1 MSKVTINKINTPF
14 LGDYTQ
20 QDLNLIPSFD
30 VISQFV
36 PEKDNVEFSI
46 YNEQGLLEYI
56 DYNYTDYTVTFDYN
70 TQQNA
75 ISTVNVDVEKDV
87 IGSGYE
93 QGNYTATYNFF
104 RNQLLSSFDNN
115 FYIKQISSDRTEV
128 RIANNNIENEELEN
142 AVNQFETELSSSAY
156 FEDFQINLGNNN
168 IFTANNILIDTSDSL
183 QYTVLIK
190 LYEPLEE
197 QFTIKDTLWIT
208 TQTSD
213 KVSYQVSF
221 EPKIVTPP
229 PPPQLKGPNFDIPIK
244 DVVNNSTTYQDLDSL
259 FTTVLTSSYNELQ
272 GVLVEKG
279 ITVNVNYS
287 DFNNFVYFSSAEQR
301 VRNFY
306 YKVGLIEEYNNEIN
320 LLNTPLS
327 SDVSSSLAILEAQKK
342 NIIENF
348 DGYEKYQYYS
358 SGSSDIYP
366 KNNRVTPY
374 SLYGTGSAEA
384 LNWLASQSLLSSN
397 YDLENPDRLVNTLP
411 NFIVDNTNN
420 TQYLLFTD
428 MIGQHFD
435 NIWIYTKDISNR
447 FNADNRLNYGIS
459 KDIIADAIRSMGVNL
474 YQNNFSSDDLFLA
487 FASINRDQTNPTLPL
502 YTPYTG
508 NEEINTFIPENYQG
522 KIQRNYFYPKGS
534 VVDAT
539 ASPSSWG
546 LIRITQDWTSPDS
559 SIGGITWNNAMLGS
573 YETNFV
579 FYRNPISL
587 DDTNKEIYKRIYHNL
602 PYLLKKKGSI
612 EGLRALINCYG
623 IPDTIL
629 RISEFGGKDKT
640 NSNDWD
646 YFQNKFNY
654 AYHRTGSST
663 DSHLHASWSLN
674 DSWSNDYPTEVTF
687 RFKPDNILP
696 SSTERSVVGHIA
708 KRGASSGDTYILLEY
723 TGSGYSSSSYSGSIP
738 SASNAYASLYITDDT
753 NIIGTT
759 SAPFYNGNWWT
770 INIRYDRGGTN
781 TIRVGESIYNGNDG
795 FKLGYTTSS
804 NMGNLDSWETA
815 TDFYL
820 PLTNSIND
828 ITVNSVK
835 YYPLSGAYQELRYNK
850 LSTSDSVFYDFV
862 LNPYSI
868 EGTTPSSSAENIVF
882 RAPLGSDLSAV
893 NSGLD
898 LNTGTL
904 TSIHPKVTGSSFYV
918 TNSFAND
925 SNYFLTGTQKFITN
939 REFIYHDQP
948 AVGIKNRVS
957 KKIKPIDNIV
967 PSGNVLTPYR
977 TIQQRYPQSESYTRD
992 INYLEVAFSPQ
1003 NEINDDINS
1012 SFGYFNIGEYI
1023 GDPRQ
1028 VSESN
1033 TSYQDL
1039 DKLRDNYF
1047 QKYYKSYDWK
1057 DYIRLIKYFDN
1068 SLFKMI
1074 KDFTPAKT
1082 SVSTGVVVK
1091 QHLLERNKHKPAQIE
1106 LSQHDYS
1113 GSITSSFIEGANA
1126 LNYPT
1131 DLTLVSFKAHA
1142 SEDFGVNPVST
1153 PNAQTVNGEDVIVKG
1168 NGGAF
1173 SETDS
1178 VFTFDESTGNIGINS
1193 DVDSSDY
1200 NRIPLTVDV
1209 ALGGTFSGG
1218 GNYDLILRSS
1228 ERGDIASVTLQGPAA
1243 PLYGFQASFKTVYF
1257 TSNSETFQT
1266 IIKNTG
1272 TNSSITY
1279 VDVGNKLKISK
1290 DIRNT
1295 SSGFASNTGVNQG
1308 EDLTSYL
1315 LVYEDT
1321 TQSHNLLLDTKVG
1334 IISQSIKDYRE
1345 FYNGEFIGEDI
1356 LVTDGKLNVPVIKET
1371 NASFLSN
1378 YTTVYGYR
1386 DPQLWSSAQVGGGV
1400 IQFLYLQETAIDP
1413 RDGFTITN
1421 EGVFNIR
1428 IHQNDD
1434 DGNDRSDY
1442 FNSLLPGDVI
1452 TLGVINSTYI
1462 YPGTVFEFVISS
1474 IVEVDFGVFGSM
1486 YEISFS
1492 YSNATYGDWQIGST
1506 LNGSLPSFD
1515 LQLINDDSTNQFQGF
1530 LGENSNPL
1538 YNNISNNRSS
1548 VKYMDVDYS
1557 SGNGILQP
1565 TNYIQILSGS
1575 AIKATIPDSN
1585 YSQKGW
1591 VNGRYNGTRISSE
1604 DFNSTARNQTGLT
1617 NNKCD

>member
-1 MSKVTINKINTPF
+1 MSKVTINKINTPS

-20 QDLNLIPSFD
+20 QDLNLIPAFD

-197 QFTIKDTLWIT
+197 QFTIKDTLWVT

-229 PPPQLKGPNFDIPIK
+229 PPPQLKGPNFDIPVK

-272 GVLVEKG
+272 GVLADKG

-320 LLNTPLS
+320 LLNAPLS

-487 FASINRDQTNPTLPL
+487 FASINRDQTNPTSLPL
-502 YTPYTG
+502 YIPYTG

-546 LIRITQDWTSPDS
+546 LIRITQDWTSPDFP
-559 SIGGITWNNAMLGS
+559 IGDITWDNAMLGS

-654 AYHRTGSST
+654 GIEISGS
-663 DSHLHASWSLN
+663 
-674 DSWSNDYPTEVTF
+674 TEVVPNRGQGVNITWGVNEDWNSPNDVPNSIMF
-687 RFKPDNILP
+687 RFKPKSPTISGGDYKIVATKKDTGGFETL
-696 SSTERSVVGHIA
+696 IA
-708 KRGASSGDTYILLEY
+708 LDY
-723 TGSGYSSSSYSGSIP
+723 TGSLNQSSSYSGSIP
-738 SASNAYASLYITDDT
+738 SSSNEYAELWVGYASAKYTSV
-753 NIIGTT
+753 
-759 SAPFYNGNWWT
+759 SAPFYNGNWWSVYVEYD
-770 INIRYDRGGTN
+770 INSSEEYTL
-781 TIRVGESIYNGNDG
+781 RVAESIYNGNDG
-795 FKLGYTTSS
+795 FKLGYTASNSGSSIVVNWKNDGDFQLPYNKESVALTSNTYYGITSS
-804 NMGNLDSWETA
+804 
-815 TDFYL
+815 
-820 PLTNSIND
+820 
-828 ITVNSVK
+828 
-835 YYPLSGAYQELRYNK
+835 YQEVRFYN
-850 LSTSDSVFYDFV
+850 TSMSQEVFHDYTI
-862 LNPYSI
+862 NPYSI
-868 EGTTPSSSAENIVF
+868 EGINFSSSANNLIF
-882 RAPLGSDLSAV
+882 RGALGSDL
-893 NSGLD
+893 D
-898 LNTGTL
+898 LETSIH
-904 TSIHPKVTGSSFYV
+904 TSIHPKITGSLGQV
-918 TNSFAND
+918 TQSFA
-925 SNYFLTGTQKFITN
+925 SNSAYKIYWDDDKSNWKPNT
-939 REFIYHDQP
+939 EFIYYDQP

-957 KKIKPIDNIV
+957 KKIKSIDNIT

-1047 QKYYKSYDWK
+1047 EKYYKSYDWK

-1074 KDFTPAKT
+1074 KDFVPAKT
-1082 SVSTGVVVK
+1082 SVSTGVVIK
-1091 QHLLERNKHKPAQIE
+1091 QHLLERNKQRPAQVE
-1106 LSQHDYS
+1106 LSQHEYS
-1113 GSITSSFIEGANA
+1113 GSITSSFISGGSAGLFDNLAEVSPQVTQSWT
-1126 LNYPT
+1126 YTVPT
-1131 DLTLVSFKAHA
+1131 ISG
-1142 SEDFGVNPVST
+1142 S
-1153 PNAQTVNGEDVIVKG
+1153 
-1168 NGGAF
+1168 
-1173 SETDS
+1173 
-1178 VFTFDESTGNIGINS
+1178 
-1193 DVDSSDY
+1193 
-1200 NRIPLTVDV
+1200 LTV
-1209 ALGGTFSGG
+1209 
-1218 GNYDLILRSS
+1218 
-1228 ERGDIASVTLQGPAA
+1228 
-1243 PLYGFQASFKTVYF
+1243 
-1257 TSNSETFQT
+1257 
-1266 IIKNTG
+1266 
-1272 TNSSITY
+1272 
-1279 VDVGNKLKISK
+1279 
-1290 DIRNT
+1290 
-1295 SSGFASNTGVNQG
+1295 
-1308 EDLTSYL
+1308 
-1315 LVYEDT
+1315 
-1321 TQSHNLLLDTKVG
+1321 TQSTQD
-1334 IISQSIKDYRE
+1334 E
-1345 FYNGEFIGEDI
+1345 FYNGEFSGNNII
-1356 LVTDGKLNVPVIKET
+1356 VTDGNLNTVIVSETATDNSFIARWNTVTQNEGPPSGTPGTAAYILGGIRGAQLVQLRFQQSGSDDIGRREYFDSLSSGDTLTVIVINGVAPSYTGGVVDFEITSVTIVNPAPSAYAAYIDIVPVTISDPGFPTVFSAYPLGHSGAVSIDFEIIYDE
-1371 NASFLSN
+1371 ALSN
-1378 YTTVYGYR
+1378 LQTSLIG
-1386 DPQLWSSAQVGGGV
+1386 DEPLQNNV
-1400 IQFLYLQETAIDP
+1400 I
-1413 RDGFTITN
+1413 
-1421 EGVFNIR
+1421 
-1428 IHQNDD
+1428 
-1434 DGNDRSDY
+1434 
-1442 FNSLLPGDVI
+1442 
-1452 TLGVINSTYI
+1452 INR
-1462 YPGTVFEFVISS
+1462 E
-1474 IVEVDFGVFGSM
+1474 
-1486 YEISFS
+1486 
-1492 YSNATYGDWQIGST
+1492 
-1506 LNGSLPSFD
+1506 
-1515 LQLINDDSTNQFQGF
+1515 STNLQ
-1530 LGENSNPL
+1530 
-1538 YNNISNNRSS
+1538 
-1548 VKYMDVDYS
+1548 DVDYS
-1557 SGNGILQP
+1557 SGDGVLKP
-1565 TNYIQILSGS
+1565 TNYIQILSSS
-1575 AIKATIPDSN
+1575 ATPAQVPDSN
-1585 YSQKGW
+1585 YTQARSINSRYKGS
-1591 VNGRYNGTRISSE
+1591 RASSP
-1604 DFNSTARNQTGLT
+1604 DFNVKRQIDITNQN
-1617 NNKCD
+1617 NNKDCN

>member
-1 MSKVTINKINTPF
+1 MSKVTINKINTPS

-20 QDLNLIPSFD
+20 QDLNLIPAFD

-197 QFTIKDTLWIT
+197 QFTIKDTLWVT

-229 PPPQLKGPNFDIPIK
+229 PPPQLKGPNFDIPVK

-272 GVLVEKG
+272 GVLADKG

-320 LLNTPLS
+320 LLNAPLS

-487 FASINRDQTNPTLPL
+487 FASINRDQTNPTSLPL
-502 YTPYTG
+502 YIPYTG

-546 LIRITQDWTSPDS
+546 LIRITQDWTSPDFP
-559 SIGGITWNNAMLGS
+559 IGDITWDNAMLGS

-654 AYHRTGSST
+654 GIEISGS
-663 DSHLHASWSLN
+663 
-674 DSWSNDYPTEVTF
+674 TEVVPNRGQGVNITWGVNEDWNSPNDVPNSIMF
-687 RFKPDNILP
+687 RFKPKSPTISGGDYKIVATKKDTGGFETL
-696 SSTERSVVGHIA
+696 IA
-708 KRGASSGDTYILLEY
+708 LDY
-723 TGSGYSSSSYSGSIP
+723 TGSLNQSSSYSGSIP
-738 SASNAYASLYITDDT
+738 SSSNEYAELWVGYASAKYTSV
-753 NIIGTT
+753 
-759 SAPFYNGNWWT
+759 SAPFYNGNWWSVYVEYD
-770 INIRYDRGGTN
+770 INSSEEYTL
-781 TIRVGESIYNGNDG
+781 RVAESIYNGNDG
-795 FKLGYTTSS
+795 FKLGYTASNSGSSIVVNWKNDGDFQLPYNKESVALTSNTYYGITSS
-804 NMGNLDSWETA
+804 
-815 TDFYL
+815 
-820 PLTNSIND
+820 
-828 ITVNSVK
+828 
-835 YYPLSGAYQELRYNK
+835 YQEVRFYN
-850 LSTSDSVFYDFV
+850 TSMSQEVFHDYTI
-862 LNPYSI
+862 NPYSI
-868 EGTTPSSSAENIVF
+868 EGINFSSSANNLIF
-882 RAPLGSDLSAV
+882 RGALGSDL
-893 NSGLD
+893 D
-898 LNTGTL
+898 LETSIH
-904 TSIHPKVTGSSFYV
+904 TSIHPKITGSLGQV
-918 TNSFAND
+918 TQSFA
-925 SNYFLTGTQKFITN
+925 SNSAYKIYWDDDKSNWKPNT
-939 REFIYHDQP
+939 EFIYYDQP

-957 KKIKPIDNIV
+957 KKIKSIDNIT

-1047 QKYYKSYDWK
+1047 EKYYKSYDWK

-1082 SVSTGVVVK
+1082 SVSTGVVIK

-1113 GSITSSFIEGANA
+1113 GSIASGFIEGGTGGVLTGLDNSTISTGSFRSTGGVGTVVETANLTIGTPSSEVLFA
-1126 LNYPT
+1126 KDNNTSIVYNNNSRQTNRVIYTLESWSVLSDTTPDGLFNLSIRSKDRDMILGTIYSIDANNLSPNYPHSIIFNILPAET
-1131 DLTLVSFKAHA
+1131 IEIKAA
-1142 SEDFGVNPVST
+1142 RV
-1153 PNAQTVNGEDVIVKG
+1153 AQSGKIILNNITHKL
-1168 NGGAF
+1168 
-1173 SETDS
+1173 
-1178 VFTFDESTGNIGINS
+1178 ESSHELIAN
-1193 DVDSSDY
+1193 
-1200 NRIPLTVDV
+1200 PLTVNSI
-1209 ALGGTFSGG
+1209 SG
-1218 GNYDLILRSS
+1218 
-1228 ERGDIASVTLQGPAA
+1228 SV
-1243 PLYGFQASFKTVYF
+1243 
-1257 TSNSETFQT
+1257 
-1266 IIKNTG
+1266 
-1272 TNSSITY
+1272 
-1279 VDVGNKLKISK
+1279 
-1290 DIRNT
+1290 
-1295 SSGFASNTGVNQG
+1295 
-1308 EDLTSYL
+1308 SYIQ
-1315 LVYEDT
+1315 T
-1321 TQSHNLLLDTKVG
+1321 TQD
-1334 IISQSIKDYRE
+1334 E
-1345 FYNGEFIGEDI
+1345 FYNGEFNGNNII
-1356 LVTDGKLNVPVIKET
+1356 VTDGNLNNVIISETADDNSFIARWNTVTSNSGPIPDAPGTAAYSLGGIRGAQLVQLRFQQSGSDDIGRREYFDSLSSGDILTVNVINGVSPAYTGGIVNFEITSVTTFIPAPQAYVAYIDIIPVTISDPGFPTVFSAYPLDYSGAVSIDFEIIYDE
-1371 NASFLSN
+1371 ALSN
-1378 YTTVYGYR
+1378 FQTSLIG
-1386 DPQLWSSAQVGGGV
+1386 DEPLQNNV
-1400 IQFLYLQETAIDP
+1400 I
-1413 RDGFTITN
+1413 
-1421 EGVFNIR
+1421 
-1428 IHQNDD
+1428 
-1434 DGNDRSDY
+1434 
-1442 FNSLLPGDVI
+1442 
-1452 TLGVINSTYI
+1452 INR
-1462 YPGTVFEFVISS
+1462 E
-1474 IVEVDFGVFGSM
+1474 
-1486 YEISFS
+1486 
-1492 YSNATYGDWQIGST
+1492 
-1506 LNGSLPSFD
+1506 
-1515 LQLINDDSTNQFQGF
+1515 STNFQ
-1530 LGENSNPL
+1530 
-1538 YNNISNNRSS
+1538 
-1548 VKYMDVDYS
+1548 DVDYS
-1557 SGNGILQP
+1557 SGDGVLKP
-1565 TNYIQILSGS
+1565 TNYSQILNSS
-1575 AIKATIPDSN
+1575 ATPAQVPDSN
-1585 YSQKGW
+1585 YTQARSINSRYKGSR
-1591 VNGRYNGTRISSE
+1591 VSSP
-1604 DFNSTARNQTGLT
+1604 DFNVKRQVDFSNKN
-1617 NNKCD
+1617 NNKDCN